1 MGVFLGKKSGAKVT
15 NRPRNP
21 PTFVAGHPLPFRL
34 FMDPNVYLAFKTLHI
49 IGFVS
54 WFAGLFYLVRLF
66 IYHAEARE
74 LPEPERGVLH
84 RQFSLMESRLYGI
97 ISTPAMVI
105 TWSGGTAMIVYRE
118 LAEGPWLGTQ
128 GWLHIKLLLVVLLTG
143 YHHWCKG
150 LMKRFQAGET
160 PWSSERL
167 RAWNEVATLF
177 LAAIAMLAVYQVRAN
192 YAIVAGVVGC
202 LALLAYWG
210 ILAYRKRLARESSRP
225 S

>member
-1 MGVFLGKKSGAKVT
+1 
-15 NRPRNP
+15 
-21 PTFVAGHPLPFRL
+21 
-34 FMDPNVYLAFKTLHI
+34 MDPNVYLAFKTLHI

-97 ISTPAMVI
+97 ISTPAMII

-128 GWLHIKLLLVVLLTG
+128 GWLHVKLLLVVLLTG

-192 YAIVAGVVGC
+192 YAVVAGVVGC